1 MESIVDKENMKPEP
15 LFSNTLNM
23 LDRLTTA
30 SPLQHKQEKK
40 VNNIRDY

>member
-1 MESIVDKENMKPEP
+1 MDKENMKPEP